1 MHWIDLA
8 IIVLY
13 LAMVVGS
20 GFYFGGR
27 QQSTARYFLGGREVP
42 WWAIAASIVATETS
56 TVTFISVP
64 GIAYAS
70 GGDFRFLQIVF
81 GYLVARVVISVFF
94 MPKYFR
100 RELVT
105 VYELLQDRFGTAVKA
120 LAATLFIV
128 MRTVADGVRLLLTGF
143 VLAAVLQTLNIGAEK
158 AVSGSVIGIGLVMI
172 IFTLYG
178 GIEAIVWVEV
188 VQLGIYILGALAAA
202 AVLVRDIPG
211 GFSTA
216 VSLGEQYHKFRVL
229 DFSFDI
235 TKTFTFWSGVVG
247 GAFLTMSTHG
257 TDQYMVQRY
266 LCTDRPRKAAQ
277 ALLLSGV
284 IVLAQFIGFLF
295 IGVLLFAFNRP
306 DRLPEY
312 ARPGSAAPFTAADQV
327 FPGFITHHLP
337 VGLSGLVVAAIF
349 AAAMSS
355 SLNSIAATVVADL
368 YKPVKPN
375 RNDRHYLN
383 VSRVITVIAGIVQI
397 VVGVAME
404 RTAKSALNTV
414 LSIASLINGPILGVF
429 LLGWSRRGGR
439 TAAFA
444 GMLTG
449 IIVVSYVAFATEVA
463 WPWYTLIGSMTTFI
477 AGRLVAAFEK
487 KREFRISNEE

>member
-1 MHWIDLA
+1 
-8 IIVLY
+8 
-13 LAMVVGS
+13 
-20 GFYFGGR
+20 
-27 QQSTARYFLGGREVP
+27 VP

-100 RELVT
+100 REVVT
-105 VYELLQDRFGTAVKA
+105 VYELLAERFGTAVKA
-120 LAATLFIV
+120 LAAALFIV

-143 VLAAVLQTLNIGAEK
+143 VLAAVLQTLDIGAEK

-188 VQLGIYILGALAAA
+188 VQLGIYILGAFAAA
-202 AVLVRDIPG
+202 VVLVRDIPG

-235 TKTFTFWSGVVG
+235 TKTFTFWSGVIG

-295 IGVLLFAFNRP
+295 IGALLFAFNRP
-306 DRLPEY
+306 DRLLEY
-312 ARPGSAAPFTAADQV
+312 ARPGSAAPFTAADKV
-327 FPGFITHHLP
+327 FPDFITHHLP

-375 RNDRHYLN
+375 RDDRHYLN
-383 VSRVITVIAGIVQI
+383 VSRVVTVMAGIVQI
-397 VVGVAME
+397 VVGVAMA
-404 RTAKSALNTV
+404 RNAKSALNAV
-414 LSIASLINGPILGVF
+414 LAIASLINGPILGVF

-463 WPWYTLIGSMTTFI
+463 WPWYTLIGSMTTFM
-477 AGRLVAAFEK
+477 AGRLVAGFEK
-487 KREFRISNEE
+487 KRE

>member
-105 VYELLQDRFGTAVKA
+105 VYELLQERFGTAVKA

-143 VLAAVLQTLNIGAEK
+143 VLAAVLQTLHIGAEK

-202 AVLVRDIPG
+202 VVLVHDIPG

-235 TKTFTFWSGVVG
+235 TKTFTFW
-247 GAFLTMSTHG
+247 
-257 TDQYMVQRY
+257 
-266 LCTDRPRKAAQ
+266 
-277 ALLLSGV
+277 
-284 IVLAQFIGFLF
+284 
-295 IGVLLFAFNRP
+295 
-306 DRLPEY
+306 
-312 ARPGSAAPFTAADQV
+312 
-327 FPGFITHHLP
+327 
-337 VGLSGLVVAAIF
+337 
-349 AAAMSS
+349 
-355 SLNSIAATVVADL
+355 
-368 YKPVKPN
+368 
-375 RNDRHYLN
+375 
-383 VSRVITVIAGIVQI
+383 
-397 VVGVAME
+397 
-404 RTAKSALNTV
+404 
-414 LSIASLINGPILGVF
+414 
-429 LLGWSRRGGR
+429 
-439 TAAFA
+439 
-444 GMLTG
+444 
-449 IIVVSYVAFATEVA
+449 
-463 WPWYTLIGSMTTFI
+463 
-477 AGRLVAAFEK
+477 
-487 KREFRISNEE
+487 

>member
-64 GIAYAS
+64 GLAYAS

-158 AVSGSVIGIGLVMI
+158 AVSGSIIGIGLVMI

-202 AVLVRDIPG
+202 VVLVRDIPG

-235 TKTFTFWSGVVG
+235 TKTFTFWSGVIG

-306 DRLPEY
+306 DRLPVY

-327 FPGFITHHLP
+327 FPDFITHHLP

-368 YKPVKPN
+368 YKPLKPN
-375 RNDRHYLN
+375 RDDRHYLK
-383 VSRVITVIAGIVQI
+383 VSHIVTVIAGIVQI

-463 WPWYTLIGSMTTFI
+463 WPWYTLIGSMATFI

>member
-158 AVSGSVIGIGLVMI
+158 AVSGSIIGIGLVMI

-202 AVLVRDIPG
+202 VVLVRDIPG

-235 TKTFTFWSGVVG
+235 TKTFTFWSGVIG

-312 ARPGSAAPFTAADQV
+312 ARPGSAAPFTAADLV
-327 FPGFITHHLP
+327 FPDFITHHLP

-368 YKPVKPN
+368 YKPLKPN
-375 RNDRHYLN
+375 RDDRHYLK
-383 VSRVITVIAGIVQI
+383 VSHIVTVIAGIVQI

-463 WPWYTLIGSMTTFI
+463 WPWYTLIGSMATFI

>member
-229 DFSFDI
+229 DFSFDV

>member
-105 VYELLQDRFGTAVKA
+105 VYELLQDRFGTAVKG

-158 AVSGSVIGIGLVMI
+158 AVSGSIIGIGLVMI

-202 AVLVRDIPG
+202 VVLVRDIPG

-235 TKTFTFWSGVVG
+235 TKTFTFWSGVIG

-327 FPGFITHHLP
+327 FPDFITHHLP

-368 YKPVKPN
+368 YKPLKPN
-375 RNDRHYLN
+375 RDDRHYLK
-383 VSRVITVIAGIVQI
+383 VSHIVTVIAGIVQI

-463 WPWYTLIGSMTTFI
+463 WPWYTLIGSMATFI

>member
-1 MHWIDLA
+1 LHWIDLA

-20 GFYFGGR
+20 GFYFGAR
-27 QQSTARYFLGGREVP
+27 QQSTARYFLGGHEVP
-42 WWAIAASIVATETS
+42 WWAISASIVATETS

-70 GGDFRFLQIVF
+70 QGDFRFLQIVF
-81 GYLVARVVISVFF
+81 GYIVARVIISVLF
-94 MPKYFR
+94 MPAYFR

-105 VYELLQDRFGTAVKA
+105 VYELLQERFGAAVKA
-120 LAATLFIV
+120 LAATMFVV

-143 VLAAVLQTLNIGAEK
+143 VLGAVLQTLNVTQ

-172 IFTLYG
+172 VFTLYG

-188 VQLGIYILGALAAA
+188 VQLGIYLGGALAAA
-202 AVLVRDIPG
+202 IVLIRDIPG

-216 VSLGEQYHKFRVL
+216 VQLGEQLHKFRVL
-229 DFSFDI
+229 DFSFDL
-235 TKTFTFWSGVVG
+235 TKTFTFWSGVIG

-266 LCTDRPRKAAQ
+266 LCTDRPRKASM

-284 IVLAQFIGFLF
+284 VILLQFIGFLF
-295 IGVLLFAFNRP
+295 IGVLLFTFYRP
-306 DRLPEY
+306 DRLPDY
-312 ARPGSAAPFTAADQV
+312 AKPGSAAPFAAADAV
-327 FPGFITHHLP
+327 FPDFITHHLP

-368 YKPVKPN
+368 YKPVRPN
-375 RNDRHYLN
+375 RDDRHYLN
-383 VSRVITVIAGIVQI
+383 VSKVITILAGIVQI
-397 VVGVAME
+397 TVGVAME
-404 RTAKSALNTV
+404 HTARSALNIV

-429 LLGWSRRGGR
+429 LLGAMRRGGR

-449 IIVVSYVAFATEVA
+449 LVVVLYVAFATKVA
-463 WPWYTLIGSMTTFI
+463 WPWYALVGSGTTVI
-477 AGRLVAAFEK
+477 VGSLVALTK
-487 KREFRISNEE
+487 SEFRIQNSE